1 MKITISKQ
9 LKERV
14 PHFSISAF
22 TFTILEKN
30 DPNQLSHQI
39 TDAFSEVSKQYQS
52 LYDIHNVVEI
62 EKIKRTRDGYK
73 KLGKDPSH
81 TRPACEALVR
91 RVLKNNSISRLGD
104 AIDIGNLISIL
115 TMKSVCMVDLDKIE
129 GNIYIRIG
137 TKEDNYEGIHRG
149 RINVSSL
156 PLYCDAIS
164 PFGNPTSDTM
174 RSAITTTTKNI
185 LIMLIHF
192 DEEIERDVATML
204 HSLHTYLQ
212 ITNLNQV
219 QVDNEEKEYDE

>member
-9 LKERV
+9 LKDKL
-14 PHFSISAF
+14 PNFSISAF

-30 DPNQLSHQI
+30 DANNLSNKI
-39 TDAFSEVSKQYQS
+39 TDAFLEISKTYQS
-52 LYDIHNVVEI
+52 LYDITNVVGI
-62 EKIKRTRDGYK
+62 KKIKSTRDGYK

-91 RVLKNNSISRLGD
+91 RVIKNNSIYRLGD
-104 AIDIGNLISIL
+104 AIDTGNLISIL

-137 TKEDNYEGIHRG
+137 TKEDIYEGINRG
-149 RINVSSL
+149 LINVSNI
-156 PLYCDAIS
+156 PLYCDDIS

-174 RSAITTTTKNI
+174 RSAISATTKNI

-192 DEEIERDVATML
+192 DDDTENDVSTMID
-204 HSLHTYLQ
+204 SLNNYLK

-219 QVDNEEKEYDE
+219 QVDNEEIE